1 VDNLRPEA
9 GAAGRSRTS
18 IVHIPHVG
26 DNRWVGTTVDRLLPA
41 DDDGVAEALLE
52 LTREIATKELAPQVH
67 EAEERGEFP
76 GAAYRLLGKSGLLSL
91 PFAEEY
97 GGGGQPYQVY
107 LQVIEEIATAWP
119 SVGVGVSVHG
129 LTANVVDT
137 NGSEELKSEWLPR
150 MLSGDWLGAYCLSEP
165 QAGSD
170 VSGIRTRAVLDP
182 SAGSGRDA
190 AYVVHGTKAWT
201 SNGSCADYYILFART
216 SDDPK
221 HGLSAFVLP
230 ADTDGMSFGAPE
242 KKMGLACDV
251 TTQVIFDGARIPVA
265 QLVGGEGA
273 GMRVALSALDAG
285 RLGIAAVATGI
296 AQSALAHAVAYAG
309 EREQFG
315 RVIGDQQG
323 LQFLLADMAA
333 DVERARATYLHAA
346 RLKDAGR
353 PFSRQASIA
362 KLTASDAAMRVTTD
376 AVQVLGGNGYTRE
389 YPVERLFRDAKVTQ
403 IFEGTNQIQ
412 RMVIGRDLLR

>member
-1 VDNLRPEA
+1 MSACDGSVPG
-9 GAAGRSRTS
+9 GAKASQGG
-18 IVHIPHVG
+18 IIEQ
-26 DNRWVGTTVDRLLPA
+26 VGTTVDRLLPA

-76 GAAYRLLGKSGLLSL
+76 ESAYRLLGKSGLLSL
-91 PFAEEY
+91 PFPEEY
-97 GGGGQPYQVY
+97 GGGGQPYEVY
-107 LQVIEEIATAWP
+107 LQVVEELATAWP

-129 LTANVVDT
+129 LTANVVAT
-137 NGSEELKSEWLPR
+137 NGSTELKQEWLPR

-170 VSGIRTRAVLDP
+170 VSGIRTRAVLD
-182 SAGSGRDA
+182 GD
-190 AYVVHGTKAWT
+190 AYVVNGTKQWI

-216 SDDPK
+216 SEDPK
-221 HGLSAFVLP
+221 RGLSALVVP
-230 ADTDGMSFGAPE
+230 ADTDGMTFGAPE

-251 TTQVIFDGARIPVA
+251 TTQVIFEGARIPA
-265 QLVGGEGA
+265 SQLVGDEGG

-296 AQSALAHAVAYAG
+296 AQAALAHAVAYAG
-309 EREQFG
+309 ERRQFG
-315 RVIGDQQG
+315 KAIGEQQG

-353 PFSRQASIA
+353 RFSRQASIA
-362 KLTASDAAMRVTTD
+362 KLTATDAAMRVTTD

>member
-1 VDNLRPEA
+1 MA
-9 GAAGRSRTS
+9 
-18 IVHIPHVG
+18 
-26 DNRWVGTTVDRLLPA
+26 TTVDRLLPT
-41 DDDGVAEALLE
+41 DEAEALLE
-52 LTREIATKELAPQVH
+52 LTREIAARELAPHVATM
-67 EAEERGEFP
+67 EAAAAFP
-76 GAAYRLLGKSGLLSL
+76 ADAYRLLGKSGLLSL
-91 PFAEEY
+91 PFAEEH
-97 GGGGQPYQVY
+97 GGGAQPYEVY
-107 LQVIEEIATAWP
+107 LQVIEEIAAAWP
-119 SVGVGVSVHG
+119 SVGVGTSVHS
-129 LTANVVDT
+129 LTAAVVAANATPEQCD
-137 NGSEELKSEWLPR
+137 EWLPK
-150 MLSGDWLGAYCLSEP
+150 MLSGAWLGAYCLSEP

-170 VSGIRTRAVLDP
+170 VSGIRTRAV
-182 SAGSGRDA
+182 RDGDE
-190 AYVVHGTKAWT
+190 YVVSGTKQWI

-216 SDDPK
+216 GEDPRR
-221 HGLSAFVLP
+221 GLSAFIVP
-230 ADTDGMSFGAPE
+230 ADTAGMSFGAPE

-251 TTQVIFDGARIPVA
+251 TTQVIFEGARIPAA
-265 QLVGGEGA
+265 QRIGDEGA

-296 AQSALAHAVAYAG
+296 AQAALAHAVAYAG
-309 EREQFG
+309 ERRQFG
-315 RVIGDQQG
+315 RPIGEFQG

-346 RLKDAGR
+346 RLKDACR

>member
-1 VDNLRPEA
+1 MPG
-9 GAAGRSRTS
+9 GAKLSQGG
-18 IVHIPHVG
+18 IIG
-26 DNRWVGTTVDRLLPA
+26 GVGTTVERLLPG

-52 LTREIATKELAPQVH
+52 LTRDLATKELAPQVH

-76 GAAYRLLGKSGLLSL
+76 ESAYRLLGKSGLLSL

-97 GGGGQPYQVY
+97 GGGGQPYEVY

-129 LTANVVDT
+129 LTANVVAT
-137 NGSEELKSEWLPR
+137 NGSDDLKQEWLPR

-170 VSGIRTRAVLDP
+170 VSGIRTRAVLHP
-182 SAGSGRDA
+182 STGSGEAA
-190 AYVVHGTKAWT
+190 AYVVNGTKAWT

-216 SDDPK
+216 ADDPK
-221 HGLSAFVLP
+221 RGLSAFVVP
-230 ADTDGMSFGAPE
+230 ADTEGLSFGAPE

-251 TTQVIFDGARIPVA
+251 TTQVVFDDVRLPAT
-265 QLVGGEGA
+265 QLIGDEGG
-273 GMRVALSALDAG
+273 GMHAALSALDAG

-296 AQSALAHAVAYAG
+296 AQAALAHAVEYAG
-309 EREQFG
+309 QREQFG
-315 RVIGDQQG
+315 KPIGEQQG

-333 DVERARATYLHAA
+333 DVERARATYLYAA

-353 PFSRQASIA
+353 PFSRQASVA
-362 KLTASDAAMRVTTD
+362 KLTATDAAMRVTTD
-376 AVQVLGGNGYTRE
+376 AIQVLGGNGYTRE

>member
-1 VDNLRPEA
+1 
-9 GAAGRSRTS
+9 
-18 IVHIPHVG
+18 
-26 DNRWVGTTVDRLLPA
+26 VGTTVERLLPR
-41 DDDGVAEALLE
+41 DDDGVGEALLE

-76 GAAYRLLGKSGLLSL
+76 AAAYRLLGKSGLLSL
-91 PFAEEY
+91 PFPEEY
-97 GGGGQPYQVY
+97 GGGAQPYETY
-107 LQVIEEIATAWP
+107 LQVVEELATAWP

-129 LTANVVDT
+129 LTANVVAT
-137 NGSEELKSEWLPR
+137 NGSDELRSEWLPK
-150 MLSGDWLGAYCLSEP
+150 MLGGDWLGAYCLSEP

-170 VSGIRTRAVLDP
+170 VSGIRTRAV
-182 SAGSGRDA
+182 RDA
-190 AYVVHGTKAWT
+190 DDYVVSGTKQWI

-221 HGLSAFVLP
+221 RGLSTFVVP
-230 ADTDGMSFGAPE
+230 ADTEGLSFGAPE

-251 TTQVIFDGARIPVA
+251 TTQVVFQDARIPA
-265 QLVGGEGA
+265 SQLVGGEGA
-273 GMRVALSALDAG
+273 GMKVALSALDAG

-296 AQSALAHAVAYAG
+296 AQAALTHAIAYAG
-309 EREQFG
+309 ERQQFG
-315 RVIGDQQG
+315 RPIGELQG
-323 LQFLLADMAA
+323 LQFLLADMAV
-333 DVERARATYLHAA
+333 DVERARATYLMAA
-346 RLKDAGR
+346 RLKDAGL
-353 PFSRQASIA
+353 PFGRQASIA